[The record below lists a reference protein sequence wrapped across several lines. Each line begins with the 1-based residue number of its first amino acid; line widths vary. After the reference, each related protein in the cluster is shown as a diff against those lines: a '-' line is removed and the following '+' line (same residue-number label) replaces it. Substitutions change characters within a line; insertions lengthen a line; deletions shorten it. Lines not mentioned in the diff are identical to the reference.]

1 MYKLYILLLYGLLKY
16 MVSRALNCWDWRYF
30 IIGLL
35 TSICEHRVYLRYYV
49 TARSAHR
56 IAWLPREFAINQK
69 KTAVNI
75 SLQKIAFSA
84 LCKKRLP
91 PRESAAAGQVINVQQ
106 ERERERME
114 KIDCLRKPSKRK
126 SPHHKSILNKEK
138 WPFLPTRPFT

>member
-69 KTAVNI
+69 KNCREHFTAEN
-75 SLQKIAFSA
+75 SLLRPVQKTFASQRVCCSRA
-84 LCKKRLP
+84 SNKC
-91 PRESAAAGQVINVQQ
+91 AA
-106 ERERERME
+106 RERETME
-114 KIDCLRKPSKRK
+114 KIDCLRNPSKRK